1 MNVLLEI
8 TVLFTL
14 AIALSFLIERLLE
27 ILKAGFD
34 LIDSRLDM
42 YKFWTKKTYK
52 IRNTL
57 ENKLRVFEYVGH
69 KNSATVLNKF
79 SEKLMNETGNY
90 SGKVPILSGNLVRA
104 VTIKSWSKIIGIGIG
119 IGLAFWMKVDLI
131 NIWQNAMSDK
141 SYWILNIESSGW
153 RTAISGVIIGLGSSP
168 VHKVVSTIEKQRKEQ
183 QEKQT
188 KKQKEVAS

>member
-1 MNVLLEI
+1 MNVILDV
-8 TVLFTL
+8 TVVFTL

-57 ENKLRVFEYVGH
+57 ENRLRIFEYVGH
-69 KNSATVLNKF
+69 KNSAAVLNKF
-79 SEKLMNETGNY
+79 RGKLMNETGNY
-90 SGKVPILSGNLVRA
+90 SGKVPILSGDLVRA
-104 VTIKSWSKIIGIGIG
+104 VTIKSWSKIVAIGIG

-131 NIWQNAMSDK
+131 NIWQNAMSDTR
-141 SYWILNIESSGW
+141 YWIINIE
-153 RTAISGVIIGLGSSP
+153 
-168 VHKVVSTIEKQRKEQ
+168 
-183 QEKQT
+183 
-188 KKQKEVAS
+188 